1 MAGLFLGGTEL
12 GVWAARF
19 LDRSALT
26 LTALVV
32 RYDSNN
38 VVLVEL
44 IGHDRVPFFAGFNP
58 WAGLAGC
65 GGAEI
70 PHNVIIRNV
79 APCAELGVM
88 AAQHRPK

>member
-1 MAGLFLGGTEL
+1 
-12 GVWAARF
+12 
-19 LDRSALT
+19 
-26 LTALVV
+26 
-32 RYDSNN
+32 
-38 VVLVEL
+38 L

-79 APCAELGVM
+79 APCAELGAM